1 MAAAESSASKSRR
14 TTADDATKA
23 VWDPQAFTAPF
34 FAALDGKNT
43 EDLMRSAMDW
53 QKMVAK
59 AAESGNAMMA
69 MQEPLM
75 KLAVA
80 RMQHSLEAANTLAN
94 ARTPTDAMEAWTTI
108 AKTLAEDYQ
117 EAWRLMSETTTKAM
131 KPGDDK

>member
-14 TTADDATKA
+14 TAEEAAKA
-23 VWDPQAFTAPF
+23 VWDPQTFTAPF
-34 FAALDGKNT
+34 FAALDGKT
-43 EDLMRSAMDW
+43 AEDMMRSAMDW

-69 MQEPLM
+69 MQEPFM
-75 KLAVA
+75 KLAVT
-80 RMQHSLEAANTLAN
+80 RMQHSLEAANTLAT

-131 KPGDDK
+131 KAGDDK